1 MHSKQLFSV
10 AAGLVQSRNRRHST
24 GNEIK
29 PAAGE
34 AAARMSTKTV
44 ITCAL
49 TGGFDT
55 ADKSPA
61 VPVSPEQIAASAL
74 AAADAGAAVVH
85 VHVRDPKTGKAS
97 MALELY
103 EETVARIRQYN
114 KAVIIN
120 LTTGAGGRFIPG
132 DNDPQ
137 QPAAGTTLTT
147 PAVRMRHVEKLRPE
161 ICSLDCGSMNFG
173 PHVFINTP
181 AHLADMAA
189 RAKASGTK
197 PEIEVFEMGHIEL
210 GRKLV
215 ADGLIGAPPLF
226 QICLG
231 ISFGA
236 PATPETMLAMRNNLP
251 RGAVWSAFGIGRMQ
265 FPLVAQTV
273 LFGGHVRVGLEDNLY
288 LSRGRLAAS
297 NAELVARAVE
307 IIRLIGGDI
316 ASPSEARAIFEL
328 GAQA

>member
-1 MHSKQLFSV
+1 M
-10 AAGLVQSRNRRHST
+10 AA
-24 GNEIK
+24 
-29 PAAGE
+29 
-34 AAARMSTKTV
+34 KTV

-49 TGGFDT
+49 TGGFDST
-55 ADKSPA
+55 GKSPA
-61 VPVSPEQIAASAL
+61 VPVTPEQIAQSAL
-74 AAADAGAAVVH
+74 GAADAGAAVVH
-85 VHVRDPKTGKAS
+85 IHVRDPKTGKAS

-103 EETVARIRQYN
+103 EETVARIRAKN
-114 KAVIIN
+114 RDVVIN

-132 DNDPQ
+132 DDDPQ
-137 QPAAGTTLTT
+137 KPATGTTLTT
-147 PAVRMRHVEKLRPE
+147 PAVRMRHVEKLKPE

-181 AHLADMAA
+181 SHLADMAA
-189 RAKASGTK
+189 RAKAAGTK

-210 GRKLV
+210 GKKLV
-215 ADGLIGAPPLF
+215 TDGLIAAPPLF

-251 RGAVWSAFGIGRMQ
+251 AGALWSAFGIGRMQ

-288 LSRGRLAAS
+288 ISKGKLAAS

-307 IIRLIGGDI
+307 IVRLIGGDI
-316 ASPSEARAIFEL
+316 ASPAEARAIFHL
-328 GAQA
+328 GATS